1 MNVTSFFEA
10 AAACTVVLTGIC
22 TLAYFIWRKAVRPA
36 WHQFSQL
43 LADWHGS
50 PERPGVPARPG
61 VLARLAAMDERLAS
75 VEGQLTRNGGS
86 SMRDAVD
93 RVENKLGTNETAART
108 YRDDH
113 P

>member
-1 MNVTSFFEA
+1 MTVTSFLEA
-10 AAACTVVLTGIC
+10 AAACTVVLTGVY
-22 TLAYFIWRKAVRPA
+22 TLAYSIWRKAVRPA
-36 WHQFSQL
+36 WRQFSQL

-50 PERPGVPARPG
+50 PQRPGVPDRPG
-61 VLARLAAMDERLAS
+61 VMARLAALDARMAS
-75 VEGQLTRNGGS
+75 VEGQLTPNGGS

-93 RVENKLGTNETAART
+93 RVESKLGTNETAART